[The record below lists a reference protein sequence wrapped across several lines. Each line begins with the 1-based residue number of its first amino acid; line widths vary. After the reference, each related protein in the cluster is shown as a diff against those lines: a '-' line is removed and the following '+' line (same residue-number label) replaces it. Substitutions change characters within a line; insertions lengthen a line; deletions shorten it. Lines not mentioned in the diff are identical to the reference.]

1 ENPFSGYRIVA
12 FPDSLD
18 QGANIDIGYLPGKMP
33 WALGEALE
41 KAGIVVENT
50 EMTGATTRDR
60 NLLTGDSPLAANQL
74 GKDSVQ
80 ALLEKFGS

>member
-1 ENPFSGYRIVA
+1 MISSHGLTVARCRARRNHRWPPPTGPGSRRATVSGER
-12 FPDSLD
+12 L
-18 QGANIDIGYLPGKMP
+18 K
-33 WALGEALE
+33 EAGLE
-41 KAGIVVENT
+41 ITNS

-74 GKDSVQ
+74 GKDAVL